1 MTNHSISEFSHAPS
15 PHLST
20 GIFLRRFLFRQPLPL
35 CALRVLCGESSFFFG
50 LSSPSRRIAAKN
62 AKSTDIPP
70 WLSITI
76 INNVDASTPCSRNR
90 NTKNRQF
97 LDPGKVF
104 PSHYRLLAVD
114 CELPSFPKS
123 FVFSHHRYYILNY
136 MNNKIVGAPTYC
148 KRFATGASALCQLPT
163 VNCKLGSQKHAFCR
177 GIIKYVGAPTFLI
190 LHANRKSEK
199 PPTSEGGRNKIS
211 ERFLYLLRYSPP
223 ATKSNHSRTS
233 TKFARKSNHSR
244 TYAKTGGWGLSN
256 TNPFAHNS
264 IVFFNYVGTMINYMR
279 NNIVGAPIFPHP
291 HAFAPVFAAYV
302 DAGLQPRQNFLAFP
316 NLELTTDNLKLL
328 HPRQVGM
335 TEVMHLQVLSMDPN
349 SSSDPGNILRTAC
362 VSMAR
367 GAPVCLL
374 RRGRSERGA
383 LC

>member
-1 MTNHSISEFSHAPS
+1 MLPCLISRQRSSSAAFSFAS
-15 PHLST
+15 RSLS
-20 GIFLRRFLFRQPLPL
+20 
-35 CALRVLCGESSFFFG
+35 VLSVSSVVNL
-50 LSSPSRRIAAKN
+50 LSSLGIPLQAVELRPKN

-76 INNVDASTPCSRNR
+76 INNVDESTHCSRNR
-90 NTKNRQF
+90 NKNNRQF

-104 PSHYRLLAVD
+104 PSNYRLLAVD

-177 GIIKYVGAPTFLI
+177 GIIKYVGAPTFRI
-190 LHANRKSEK
+190 LHGNRKSEK
-199 PPTSEGGRNKIS
+199 PPTSEGARYKIS
-211 ERFLYLLRYSPP
+211 ERFLYLLCYSPL

-264 IVFFNYVGTMINYMR
+264 FVFFSHVGTMLNYMG
-279 NNIVGAPIFPHP
+279 NNIVAAPAFLHP
-291 HAFAPVFAAYV
+291 HAFATVCAAYV
-302 DAGLQPRQNFLAFP
+302 DAGLQPRQNFLAFL

-328 HPRQVGM
+328 QPRKHGL
-335 TEVMHLQVLSMDPN
+335 TEVRRLQKPVNETTPFPSA
-349 SSSDPGNILRTAC
+349 GNILGGAC

-367 GAPVCLL
+367 GAPVCPP